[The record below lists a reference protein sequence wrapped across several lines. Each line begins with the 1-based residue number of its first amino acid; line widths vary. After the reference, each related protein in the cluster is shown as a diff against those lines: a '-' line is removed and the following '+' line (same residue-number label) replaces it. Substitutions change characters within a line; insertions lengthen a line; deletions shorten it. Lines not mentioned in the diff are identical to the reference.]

1 MGFQSCGAI
10 DDQIGLGIEA
20 DRPTGGWGD
29 RLARGERGKSRLGL
43 VSVIG
48 LGRKAKAAR
57 QNRRIGAVAYAGEG
71 ERTVEGD
78 FQPRVFARRHL
89 RDPVEE
95 TSGGDHGPHRMGR

>member
-20 DRPTGGWGD
+20 DCPAGGRGD
-29 RLARGERGKSRLGL
+29 RLARGERGKGRLGL

-71 ERTVEGD
+71 ERAVEGD
-78 FQPRVFARRHL
+78 FQPRVLARRHL
-89 RDPVEE
+89 RHPVEE
-95 TSGGDHGPHRMGR
+95 ARGGNHGAHRMGR